1 MVMIMIMMAI
11 AMMKMMIALTSRRGI
26 LLFQSGGRGPRAEE
40 NKDPLKS
47 YS

>member
-1 MVMIMIMMAI
+1 MIMMAI
-11 AMMKMMIALTSRRGI
+11 AMMKMMIALTSERGI
-26 LLFQSGGRGPRAEE
+26 LLFQSEGRGPKAEE